1 MITLNATAR
10 FFAGTMRGTIP
21 TPSRSFVLGDPSRD
35 EKVYGCIIDTP
46 GHQAIEPGTSGPVEV
61 RLVAGE
67 WPDRSEPV
75 PIWAG
80 RVLGELTGITL
91 SGSPSPEHRE
101 QPRT

>member
-10 FFAGTMRGTIP
+10 FFAEAMRGPVP
-21 TPSRSFVLGDPSRD
+21 TPTRSFVLGDPSRD

-46 GHQAIEPGTSGPVEV
+46 GHQVIEPGTCGPVEV
-61 RLVAGE
+61 RLVADE

-91 SGSPSPEHRE
+91 SAPPPPEHR
-101 QPRT
+101 Q